1 MPRKKKEEVDKIVV
15 DEDKKTTEKVVE
27 KKKRGRKPKKVAEE
41 IKVYEEVT
49 EEKEVEKEDK
59 EESKKEKKDS
69 KEEINRE
76 VKKLNI
82 ISYLLVGIGFVMLC
96 VLVSATSKYRLNG
109 EAKSHL
115 IDIDYNKFTEL
126 IKGNDKSVV
135 MVGRP
140 TCSHCVSF
148 KPVITKVANDYE
160 VDIYYLNTDEI
171 IDEDDFNDLWDFIEA
186 SGTPTTVIVG
196 GDKLISRQEGEMT
209 REQLVNWLGE
219 NGVI

>member
-15 DEDKKTTEKVVE
+15 EENKKTTEKVVE

-49 EEKEVEKEDK
+49 EEEIKEENKEDTK
-59 EESKKEKKDS
+59 EEKKES
-69 KEEINRE
+69 KENINRE
-76 VKKLNI
+76 VKKLHI
-82 ISYLLVGIGFVMLC
+82 ISYLLIGIGFVMLC
-96 VLVSATSKYRLNG
+96 VLVSATSKYRLNS
-109 EAKSHL
+109 EVKSHL
-115 IDIDYNKFTEL
+115 IDIDYDKFTEL
-126 IKGNDKSVV
+126 IKGNEKSVV

-140 TCSHCVSF
+140 TCSHCVAF

-160 VDIYYLNTDEI
+160 IDIYYLNTDEI
-171 IDEDDFNDLWDFIEA
+171 LDEDDFNDLWDFIEA

-196 GDKLISRQEGEMT
+196 ENKLISGQEGEMT
-209 REQLVNWLGE
+209 REKLVSWLGE